1 MEKTSMK
8 FSQSNREGRR
18 AALGLIGGGVLA
30 TLLAGCSRESA
41 PAPAAAGGAAAPAAA
56 AASTAAKVARIAPL
70 QAFNFLTL
78 AQLSGG
84 IESAVKGAGGAVV
97 WKPPFPAYVPTAE
110 ALRGGAIDM
119 GSGSAT
125 SFLAASTADKDL
137 VVFAAEKS
145 SGKDQGIVATGASGI
160 RTVADL
166 VGKKIAVN
174 KGGTGEYL
182 LRLALAR
189 NDIPVE
195 KVTVVYL
202 GPTDAS
208 TAFAQGHVDAWA
220 VWEQFFAAGQA
231 EPGARVVVYG
241 GDIGSLN
248 RNVHVTTR
256 AFAQAHP
263 DLIKA
268 VYGGLRREAEAVQAA
283 PGRVAELNEKQG
295 VPKAVADIIRQVPP
309 STVVPADD
317 ALLREFQEVAD
328 FYGRHG
334 LSAQP
339 IDVKG
344 TTIDVAAI

>member
-8 FSQSNREGRR
+8 SSNLNPNGRR
-18 AALGLIGGGVLA
+18 AALGLLGGGVLA
-30 TLLAGCSRESA
+30 TLLAACSRESA
-41 PAPAAAGGAAAPAAA
+41 PAPVAAGASPAAPGAAV
-56 AASTAAKVARIAPL
+56 TAGKVARIAPL

-84 IESAVKGAGGAVV
+84 IESSVKAAGGAVV

-110 ALRGGAIDM
+110 ALRGGAIDI

-208 TAFAQGHVDAWA
+208 TAFSQGHVDAWA

-256 AFAQAHP
+256 AFAQANP

-268 VYGGLRREAEAVQAA
+268 VYEAVRKEAEAVQAT
-283 PGRVAELNEKQG
+283 PGRVADLNEKQG
-295 VPKAVADIIRQVPP
+295 VPKATADIIRRVPP
-309 STVVPADD
+309 STFVPADD

-328 FYGRHG
+328 FYAKYG

-344 TTIDVAAI
+344 TTIDVATT

>member
-1 MEKTSMK
+1 MT
-8 FSQSNREGRR
+8 NATPPHGRR
-18 AALGLIGGGVLA
+18 RALGLIGGGMLAAVLA
-30 TLLAGCSRESA
+30 ACSRDPAPGSASA
-41 PAPAAAGGAAAPAAA
+41 PAQSAAAP
-56 AASTAAKVARIAPL
+56 VAGHAGTVRIAPL

-78 AQLSGG
+78 AQQSGG
-84 IESAVKGAGGAVV
+84 IEAAVKAAGGSVQ

-110 ALRGGAIDM
+110 ALRGGAIDI

-137 VVFAAEKS
+137 VVFAAERS

-160 RTVADL
+160 RTIPGL
-166 VGKKIAVN
+166 VGKKVAVN

-189 NDIPVE
+189 HDIPVE

-231 EPGARVVVYG
+231 EPGARVIAYG
-241 GDIGSLN
+241 ADIGSLN

-256 AFAQAHP
+256 AFAEAHP
-263 DLIKA
+263 ELVKA
-268 VYGGLRREAEAVQAA
+268 VYEALRKEAEAVQAA
-283 PGRVAELNEKQG
+283 PGRVADLNEKQG

-309 STVVPADD
+309 STLVPADD
-317 ALLREFQEVAD
+317 TLLREFQEVAD
-328 FYGRHG
+328 FYAKHG
-334 LSAQP
+334 LSPQP
-339 IDVKG
+339 IEVNG
-344 TTIDVAAI
+344 RTLNVAAQ